1 MKILTS
7 LFAVTLA
14 CVGQEK
20 GSVAAPK
27 NVAAELTEKLL
38 KAKRIYVES
47 FGEDVNSKTLQAM
60 LVDALRTTNRFIVT
74 ENKER
79 TDLLLKGASLEK
91 TSQELHAV
99 GSATSV
105 ATAGGSQQTVV
116 SRSAGSSFGGFAAR
130 SLGTEDSQTSTE
142 TINDARAAVRL
153 VSPDGDVVWSNTQ
166 ESKGA
171 KYKGAAADVADRI
184 VKQLLR
190 DLDKLDRSASTGP
203 LMVTK

>member
-1 MKILTS
+1 MKILTA
-7 LFAVTLA
+7 LLA
-14 CVGQEK
+14 TALVCAGQDKAPVVPPK
-20 GSVAAPK
+20 G
-27 NVAAELTEKLL
+27 VAAELTEKLL
-38 KAKRIYVES
+38 KAKRIYVDS

-74 ENKER
+74 EVKDKA
-79 TDLLLKGASLEK
+79 DLLLKGASLEK

-105 ATAGGSQQTVV
+105 ATAGGSQHTTV
-116 SRSAGSSFGGFAAR
+116 SRSMGSSLGSFAAQ

-153 VSPDGDVVWSNTQ
+153 VSSDGDVVWSSTQ

-190 DLDKLDRSASTGP
+190 DLDKLDRLP
-203 LMVTK
+203 PKP